1 MSSGEDRIS
10 NLKIEK
16 LIKKSDNEHLK
27 RNFLGVYPS
36 NHINK
41 FVEFHKLMV
50 KKAQYPYLILN
61 TDRSYKP
68 GTYWWSIIDIH
79 LKKSIFLFDSFGI
92 IGLCNFIIQ
101 NDESI
106 VKKTLHRIKKM
117 IQTGNKITIVKKKFS
132 RLIYY
137 RLNDKKKKINI
148 E

>member
-41 FVEFHKLMV
+41 FVEFHKLME

-68 GTYWWSIIDIH
+68 GT
-79 LKKSIFLFDSFGI
+79 
-92 IGLCNFIIQ
+92 
-101 NDESI
+101 
-106 VKKTLHRIKKM
+106 
-117 IQTGNKITIVKKKFS
+117 
-132 RLIYY
+132 
-137 RLNDKKKKINI
+137 
-148 E
+148 